1 MSLSRRTQIL
11 AAAVVLPAAIASAT
25 MFGDAP
31 ADAPLETP
39 VRLDQRLTGSV
50 TRDAP
55 DPAVTRA
62 FLIEAL
68 EALDAGDF
76 DALRK
81 LRKMLADD
89 TLDGKIITW
98 MAAYSGKAA
107 VTASEIDRTIK
118 THEGWPDMAR
128 LRANYER
135 ALAREFHSPEEI
147 VAAYETD
154 GPETLSGA
162 LSLARARVM
171 LDDPKG
177 AREALIP
184 WWHSEAID
192 ARTELQIMSEFIG
205 VLTKED
211 HQRRFLAMMYRER
224 IRSAQRIADAA
235 GMNAYVKP
243 WSAAVRKQKNALELL
258 DNAEESF
265 KESPHALFARV
276 TWLRRMERDDEAVKL
291 LLKAPVAEDD
301 LVDPNEWWVERRI
314 VSRDAF
320 EHGDAETA
328 YKIAAMQHGGSA
340 ATQIEAAFHAGW
352 YALRG
357 LKDGK
362 AAAAHFE
369 RIEELANGA
378 ISRSRGAYWL
388 GRAHEAMGSPEA
400 QSHYARAAD
409 YPTTYY
415 GQLARQHLGMK
426 LTGIRRPSVTPDD
439 ADRFRN
445 SEPVAAMARLQEI
458 GRVDLARTMA
468 YGLGRTLENVPAIT
482 QLVVNWERMDERFTA
497 LRIAK
502 SAEWRGIETGALT
515 HPIGA
520 IPASTP
526 IEPEERPL
534 AYAIARQESEFNVA
548 ARSSAN
554 ARGLMQLLP
563 GTAREMAREAGL
575 AYQPARL
582 DSDGA
587 YNATLG
593 TAYLRNQLD
602 RFGGSYILTFIAYN
616 AGPSRVGQW
625 IERFGDP
632 RGKPLDEVIDWVEQI
647 PFTETRN
654 YVQRVM
660 ENLQIYKARFDEP
673 SDIAHDLRY
682 GWTD

>member
-1 MSLSRRTQIL
+1 MRLSRRTQLL
-11 AAAVVLPAAIASAT
+11 AAAVVLPTAIAGAT
-25 MFGDAP
+25 MFGDTPAGAP
-31 ADAPLETP
+31 VSVD
-39 VRLDQRLTGSV
+39 RRITGSV
-50 TRDAP
+50 TSDAP
-55 DPAVTRA
+55 DPAATRA

-81 LRKMLADD
+81 LRQMLADD
-89 TLDGKIITW
+89 TLDGKIIAW

-107 VTASEIDRTIK
+107 VTAAEIDDTIR

-154 GPETLSGA
+154 KPETLSGA

-177 AREALIP
+177 ARDALIP
-184 WWHSEAID
+184 WWHTEAID
-192 ARTELQIMSEFIG
+192 ARTELRMMSEFVG

-224 IRSAQRIADAA
+224 IRSAQRVADAA

-243 WSAAVRKQKNALELL
+243 WSAAIRKQKNAPELL

-265 KESPHALFARV
+265 KASPHYLFARV
-276 TWLRRMERDDEAVKL
+276 SWLRRMERDSEAAKL
-291 LLKAPVAEDD
+291 LLESPVAEDD
-301 LVDPNEWWVERRI
+301 LVDPDEWWVERRI

-328 YKIAAMQHGGSA
+328 YKIAAMQHGGSP

-362 AAAAHFE
+362 KAAAHFE

-378 ISRSRGAYWL
+378 ISRARGAYWL
-388 GRAHEAMGSPEA
+388 GRAYEAMGSPDA
-400 QSHYARAAD
+400 QSHFARAAD
-409 YPTTYY
+409 SPTTYY

-426 LTGIRRPSVTPDD
+426 LEGIRRPSVTPDD
-439 ADRFRN
+439 ANRFRN

-458 GRVDLARTMA
+458 GRVDLARSMA

-534 AYAIARQESEFNVA
+534 AYAIARQESEFNIA

-582 DSDGA
+582 SSDGA

-673 SDIAHDLRY
+673 TDIAHDLRF
-682 GWTD
+682 GWTN